1 MSSLPLIRTEYWN
14 VGTGT
19 IRTGATAHG
28 ESVTDMEQYLLPLS
42 QMSASGLYSWGVIEG
57 LAVTAVTGQ
66 PGVTVA
72 PGLAVDLSG
81 RIIALA
87 AGGTAVTDPAADPTQ
102 IQNIATVPVGT
113 DGVTLGTAALNGAFL
128 LTLTWLEVLGQSQL
142 GNAPVLIHAP
152 WLRLPAAAGF
162 QAAGDQ
168 VILAQV
174 SLDPQGSVTALA
186 AGATLT
192 DGTAGP
198 GRQAPATHA
207 AGYSL
212 QAPRLTSPASGPAV
226 GDAVAGGLLV
236 TGTGAVRVE
245 VADPAGVLELAAGQ
259 GPGSGV
265 AALADRLTVRSAAD
279 AAGTQAI
286 ALDAT
291 DSSVTAGVLRLGGTQ
306 SGVVLG
312 AGPAAGVLAATAAR
326 LTVQT
331 ADGTARISL
340 DGETSTVS
348 ADSVLVGGAV
358 SVSTGSTG
366 ALALSA
372 AAGQAQLG
380 VGTAA
385 PRNAVGVRGLGS
397 SQELLSF
404 EDGAGTTRWHLNQ
417 NLAGRPGLNFA
428 ETAVADARLYLQAGG
443 HVGIGTATPA
453 FDLDV
458 NGTVC
463 ARQFCNPSDLRL
475 KQDVTPLGGVLDGL
489 AGIRAVS
496 YRQAA
501 TAARA
506 QPAPQIGVL
515 AQDVQAAFPELVL
528 AIEPDGLLAV
538 DYAGLAGVLLRA
550 VQELLAVNDDLARR
564 LGEVE
569 RQAARSAGPG
579 GSGGTGS

>member
-42 QMSASGLYSWGVIEG
+42 QMTASGLYSWGVIEG
-57 LAVTAVTGQ
+57 LAVTAVSGQ

-81 RIIALA
+81 RLIALA
-87 AGGTAVTDPAADPTQ
+87 PGGSAVTDPAADPTQ
-102 IQNIATVPVGT
+102 IQNIATVQVST
-113 DGVTLGTAALNGAFL
+113 DGLTLATDGLSGDFL

-152 WLRLPAAAGF
+152 WLRLPAAADF

-192 DGTAGP
+192 NGTAGP
-198 GRQAPATHA
+198 GRQTSATHAGGYALQVPRLTAPAT
-207 AGYSL
+207 
-212 QAPRLTSPASGPAV
+212 GPAV
-226 GDAVAGGLLV
+226 DDAVAGGLVV

-259 GPGSGV
+259 GAGSGV
-265 AALADRLTVRSAAD
+265 SALADRLTVRSAAD
-279 AAGTQAI
+279 TTGTLAI
-286 ALDAT
+286 TLDAT
-291 DSSVTAGVLRLGGTQ
+291 DSSVTAGELRLGGTQ
-306 SGVVLG
+306 SGVQLST
-312 AGPAAGVLAATAAR
+312 GPAAGVLAATAAR
-326 LTVQT
+326 LTVQST
-331 ADGTARISL
+331 DGTIRISL

-358 SVSTGSTG
+358 SVTTAPSG
-366 ALALSA
+366 ALTLSA
-372 AAGQAQLG
+372 PAGQVQLG

-385 PRNAVGVRGLGS
+385 PRNALGVRGLGS

-404 EDGAGTTRWHLNQ
+404 EDGAGTTRWHMNQ
-417 NLAGRPGLNFA
+417 NLAGQPGLNFA
-428 ETAVADARLYLQAGG
+428 ETGVADARLYLQAGG

-453 FDLDV
+453 FDLEV

-489 AGIRAVS
+489 ADIRAVS
-496 YRQAA
+496 YRPAWPAA
-501 TAARA
+501 PAE
-506 QPAPQIGVL
+506 PAPQIGVL
-515 AQDVQAAFPELVL
+515 AQDVQAAFPELVV
-528 AIEPDGLLAV
+528 AMEPDGLLAV

-550 VQELLAVNDDLARR
+550 VQELKASNDDLSRR
-564 LGEVE
+564 LAEVE
-569 RQAARSAGPG
+569 RQGAS
-579 GSGGTGS
+579 

>member
-42 QMSASGLYSWGVIEG
+42 QMTASGLYSWGVIEG

-81 RIIALA
+81 RVIALA
-87 AGGTAVTDPAADPTQ
+87 SDGSAVTDPAADPSQ
-102 IQNIATVPVGT
+102 IQNITTVQVGA
-113 DGVTLGTAALNGAFL
+113 DGVTLATDGLSGDFL
-128 LTLTWLEVLGQSQL
+128 LTLTWLEALGQSQL

-174 SLDPQGSVTALA
+174 SLDAQGSVTALA
-186 AGATLT
+186 TGATLT

-198 GRQAPATHA
+198 GRQTSATHA
-207 AGYSL
+207 AGYAL
-212 QAPRLTSPASGPAV
+212 QVPRLTAPATGPAV
-226 GDAVAGGLLV
+226 DDAVAGGIVV

-245 VADPAGVLELAAGQ
+245 VAGPAGVLELAAGQ
-259 GPGSGV
+259 GAGSGV
-265 AALADRLTVRSAAD
+265 SALADRLTVRSAAD
-279 AAGTQAI
+279 TTGTLAI

-291 DSSVTAGVLRLGGTQ
+291 DSSVTAGELRLGGTQ
-306 SGVVLG
+306 SGVQLST
-312 AGPAAGVLAATAAR
+312 GPAAGVLAATAAR
-326 LTVQT
+326 LTVQST
-331 ADGTARISL
+331 DGTIRISL

-348 ADSVLVGGAV
+348 ADSVLIGGAV
-358 SVSTGSTG
+358 SVTTAPAG
-366 ALALSA
+366 ALTLSA
-372 AAGQAQLG
+372 PAGQVQLG

-385 PRNAVGVRGLGS
+385 PFSALGVRGLGS

-404 EDGAGTTRWHLNQ
+404 EDDAGTTRWHMNQ

-428 ETAVADARLYLQAGG
+428 ETGVADARLYLQPGG

-496 YRQAA
+496 YRPAWPAA
-501 TAARA
+501 PAE
-506 QPAPQIGVL
+506 PAPQIGVL
-515 AQDVQAAFPELVL
+515 AQDVQAAFPELVV
-528 AIEPDGLLAV
+528 AMEPDGLLAV
-538 DYAGLAGVLLRA
+538 DYAGLAGVLLKA
-550 VQELLAVNDDLARR
+550 VQELQASNDDLARR

-569 RQAARSAGPG
+569 RQGAS
-579 GSGGTGS
+579 